1 MRPRS
6 TRCWPTPTR
15 YRGSQPHPYCLHGT
29 ARCEPE
35 QEDPDMPISAGTIVG
50 GYRVLRVLGA
60 GGMGTVYLAKHPTLP
75 RTDALKV
82 LSPDL
87 STDREFRARFE
98 REANLAAGLDHPNI
112 VSVYNRGE
120 EAGQLWIAMQ
130 YVDGTDAGAELT
142 RIGRGLDP
150 QRALHILA
158 EVGKGLDYAHRRGL
172 LHRDIKPAN
181 FLLATPEDGEERV
194 LLTDFGVAKSTDDA
208 NELTQTGSFLATIAY
223 AAPEQL
229 AGMPLNHRADLYSL
243 ACSFFKLLTG
253 RNPYPGSQPA
263 LVMMGHLHQP
273 PPRAT
278 EVNPALP
285 HAIDHVFARA
295 MAKEPAERFPNSREF
310 VEAATAA
317 LSGRGFSAPTS
328 GFPAQHQ
335 PSYGYP
341 TNPRGEVPTES
352 GIVTVRAGAPP
363 KRKGLV
369 IGAVAA
375 VLVVAAAAGGV
386 WALNRDSTP
395 GGQATASATSSVP
408 VAAAP
413 TSVEQAR
420 QENPAFLGEPVVM
433 TLFTGDKDEDLSSG
447 VNVFLSPSP
456 QTDFLTGLGFGYN
469 AGYAKEGD
477 EQSPRRLDWLGEY
490 DLTRNVTQGYLIVA
504 RSDAKAG
511 GGGLLGLPTT
521 VSQMKATIIVVD
533 DPELVGAIQNWSSNS
548 EQVLLTKLIPI
559 LKSRVK

>member
-1 MRPRS
+1 
-6 TRCWPTPTR
+6 
-15 YRGSQPHPYCLHGT
+15 
-29 ARCEPE
+29 
-35 QEDPDMPISAGTIVG
+35 MPINAGTLVG
-50 GYRVLRVLGA
+50 GYRVIRVLGA

-82 LSPDL
+82 LSAEL

-130 YVDGTDAGAELT
+130 YVDGTDAGAELA
-142 RIGRGLDP
+142 RVGHGLGP

-208 NELTQTGSFLATIAY
+208 NELTQTGNFLATIAY

-229 AGMPLNHRADLYSL
+229 AGMPLDHRADLYSL

-253 RNPYPGSQPA
+253 RNPYPGNQPA

-295 MAKEPAERFPNSREF
+295 MAKEPTERFANSREF
-310 VEAATAA
+310 AEATAAA
-317 LSGRGFSAPTS
+317 LSGRGFSPAPAAYRA
-328 GFPAQHQ
+328 PQQ

-341 TNPRGEVPTES
+341 TDPRGEVSTES
-352 GIVTVRAGAPP
+352 GVATVRADAP
-363 KRKGLV
+363 KRRRGVAL
-369 IGAVAA
+369 GAVAA
-375 VLVVAAAAGGV
+375 LVVAAAAAGGV
-386 WALNRDSTP
+386 WALNRGSDP
-395 GGQATASATSSVP
+395 DEQAVAAATSTVTA
-408 VAAAP
+408 VAAP
-413 TSVEQAR
+413 TSIEQAR
-420 QENPAFLGEPVVM
+420 QENPAFEGKPIALAR
-433 TLFTGDKDEDLSSG
+433 FSGDKDETGSG
-447 VNVFLSPSP
+447 VQMYLTPSP
-456 QTDFLTGLGFGYN
+456 QTDFLSGLGLVYN
-469 AGYAKEGD
+469 PSYAKEGD
-477 EQSPRRLDWLGEY
+477 EPSPRKITYTAEY
-490 DLTRNVTQGYLIVA
+490 DMPRNITEGYVIVA
-504 RSDAKAG
+504 RNDKKAG
-511 GGGLLGLPTT
+511 GGGLLGLPVAMTQLEAT
-521 VSQMKATIIVVD
+521 VIVVD
-533 DPELVGAIQNWSSNS
+533 DPALITALDTWTPNS
-548 EQVLLTKLIPI
+548 EQVLLSKLVPI
-559 LKSRVK
+559 LKSRIK

>member
-1 MRPRS
+1 
-6 TRCWPTPTR
+6 
-15 YRGSQPHPYCLHGT
+15 
-29 ARCEPE
+29 
-35 QEDPDMPISAGTIVG
+35 MPINAGTVVG

-82 LSPDL
+82 LSAEL

-130 YVDGTDAGAELT
+130 YVDGTDAGAELA
-142 RIGRGLDP
+142 RVGRGLGSR
-150 QRALHILA
+150 RALHILT

-229 AGMPLNHRADLYSL
+229 AGMPLDHRADLYSL

-253 RNPYPGSQPA
+253 RNPYPGNQPA

-278 EVNPALP
+278 EVDPGLP

-295 MAKEPAERFPNSREF
+295 MAKEPAERFANSREF
-310 VEAATAA
+310 AEAATAA
-317 LSGRGFSAPTS
+317 LSGGGYSSAPAS
-328 GFPAQHQ
+328 YPAPSR
-335 PSYGYP
+335 PSYGFP
-341 TNPRGEVPTES
+341 TDPRGEVPTES
-352 GIVTVRAGAPP
+352 GIATVRSTEPR
-363 KRKGLV
+363 KRRGVV
-369 IGAVAA
+369 IGVAA
-375 VLVVAAAAGGV
+375 VVLAAAVAGGV
-386 WALNRDSTP
+386 LALT
-395 GGQATASATSSVP
+395 GGDESGNQP
-408 VAAAP
+408 AAAP
-413 TSVEQAR
+413 TSTLTAVAAPTSIEEAR
-420 QENPAFLGEPVVM
+420 QQNPAFAGKPVM
-433 TLFTGDKDEDLSSG
+433 MFGYDGTGTGTSSSSFDS
-447 VNVFLSPSP
+447 NISAYLTPSP
-456 QTDFLTGLGFGYN
+456 QTDFLTGLGLTYN
-469 AGYAKEGD
+469 GNYAKQGD
-477 EQSPRRLDWLGEY
+477 EVSPRDLDNLAEFDISRLVD
-490 DLTRNVTQGYLIVA
+490 QGYILVL
-504 RSDAKAG
+504 RSDPKAG
-511 GGGLLGLPTT
+511 GGGLAGLPSWVTKSRA
-521 VSQMKATIIVVD
+521 VIIAVD
-533 DPELVGAIQNWSSNS
+533 DPAVVAAMREWTPNS
-548 EQVLLTKLIPI
+548 EQVLLTKLIPT
-559 LKSRVK
+559 LKSRIK

>member
-1 MRPRS
+1 
-6 TRCWPTPTR
+6 
-15 YRGSQPHPYCLHGT
+15 
-29 ARCEPE
+29 
-35 QEDPDMPISAGTIVG
+35 MPINAGTIVG

-142 RIGRGLDP
+142 RVGHGLGS
-150 QRALHILA
+150 QRALHILT
-158 EVGKGLDYAHRRGL
+158 EVGKGLDHAHRRGL

-194 LLTDFGVAKSTDDA
+194 LLTDFGVAKTTDDT

-229 AGMPLNHRADLYSL
+229 AGMPLDHRADLYSL

-253 RNPYPGSQPA
+253 RNPYPGTQPA

-278 EVNPALP
+278 DVNPALP
-285 HAIDHVFARA
+285 AAIDHLFARA
-295 MAKEPAERFPNSREF
+295 MAKEPAERYPNSREF
-310 VEAATAA
+310 AEAAAAA
-317 LSGRGFSAPTS
+317 LRGLGSSAPM
-328 GFPAQHQ
+328 GRQAPVG
-335 PSYGYP
+335 PSYGFP

-352 GIVTVRAGAPP
+352 SVVTVRASAPQR
-363 KRKGLV
+363 RKGLV
-369 IGAVAA
+369 IGTVAALIVAA
-375 VLVVAAAAGGV
+375 VAAGGV
-386 WALNRDSTP
+386 WALNRD
-395 GGQATASATSSVP
+395 GGAGEQAV
-408 VAAAP
+408 AAP
-413 TSVEQAR
+413 TSSATAAAAPESVAQAR
-420 QENPAFLGEPVVM
+420 EQNPAFAGKPVA
-433 TLFTGDKDEDLSSG
+433 LINFTGKTADDLSSG
-447 VNVFLSPSP
+447 LSMYLAPGPQADFLS
-456 QTDFLTGLGFGYN
+456 GIGMVYN
-469 AGYAKEGD
+469 SAYTKNDA
-477 EQSPRRLDWLGEY
+477 EQSPRALGWSDEF
-490 DLTRNVTQGYLIVA
+490 DLRNTVTQGYLIVV
-504 RSDAKAG
+504 RTDPKAG
-511 GGGLLGLPTT
+511 GGGLLGLPSSL
-521 VSQMKATIIVVD
+521 SQLKATIIVID
-533 DPELVGAIQNWSSNS
+533 DAALVTAIQNWSADS
-548 EQVLLTKLIPI
+548 EKVMLSKLIPI
-559 LKSRVK
+559 LKSRIK